1 MGTGELMAGL
11 WVGRPVGVLPPW
23 DIIAVAAPLAHGH
36 PTSTCDTN
44 VNYVYL
50 VHLERITLKLH

>member
-1 MGTGELMAGL
+1 MAGL
-11 WVGRPVGVLPPW
+11 WVGRPVGVLLPW
-23 DIIAVAAPLAHGH
+23 DVIIAVAAPLAHGH